1 MPPEAPESEPALR
14 KLRREFRRLYQE
26 LRGGRAPA
34 CQVEFYPY
42 SNLTHTIRVRN
53 GGIIVR
59 LSDLLIDAPAS
70 VQTSALSILVHRLLR
85 APAPERVKRRYQDYI
100 RQPPFVESL
109 RKLRRSRGRKH
120 LSSPK
125 GRVYD
130 LKELFKDLNRE
141 FFQSSLNVRHLSW
154 SLRRNRRVLG
164 HYDAAHDAI
173 VIDRRLDNPL
183 VPEYVVRYVLF
194 HEMLHARLGDE
205 VCDGK
210 LFSHHRRFRQAER
223 RFPQFLEAGRFI
235 REHLSG

>member
-1 MPPEAPESEPALR
+1 MPPEAPESEPSLQ
-14 KLRREFRRLYQE
+14 KLRCEFSRLYQE
-26 LRGGRAPA
+26 LKGGEAPA

-53 GGIIVR
+53 GRILVR
-59 LSDLLIDAPAS
+59 LSDLLIDAPAT
-70 VQTSALSILVHRLLR
+70 VQASALSILVHRLLR
-85 APAPERVKRRYQDYI
+85 APVPESVKRRYQNHI
-100 RQPPFVESL
+100 RQPQFVASL

-120 LSSPK
+120 LSSPR
-125 GRVYD
+125 GVVYD
-130 LKELFKDLNRE
+130 LQTLYEDLNRE
-141 FFQSSLNVRHLSW
+141 FFQSRLRVRHLSW
-154 SLRRNRRVLG
+154 SRRRNRRVLG

-205 VCDGK
+205 ICDGK

-235 REHLSG
+235 RKHLSG